1 MLGRHSKHNVIA
13 ALQALNVNR
22 VAPSTG
28 KCLMNRN
35 LIHGTSLAC
44 QSYSH
49 KQHRYFSSNNDEFLS
64 AVDLDEA
71 AFHQIADRTLDE
83 LDAYLGELQDNVI
96 EELDCELSVNKR
108 FK

>member
-1 MLGRHSKHNVIA
+1 MLGRHSKHNVVA

-28 KCLMNRN
+28 KCLMNRD
-35 LIHGTSLAC
+35 LINGTSSAC

-64 AVDLDEA
+64 AVELDEA